1 MIDAFKVYRKDHPQ
15 DAIRCVMSAI
25 ERYQQKG
32 NFRRAASHMYNA
44 AELLEVEMNDRK
56 GAMKLYSD
64 AAHWYEEDG
73 ASA

>member
-1 MIDAFKVYRKDHPQ
+1 M
-15 DAIRCVMSAI
+15 
-25 ERYQQKG
+25 E
-32 NFRRAASHMYNA
+32 NA

-64 AAHWYEEDG
+64 AARWYEEDG